1 MSQSETVDRK
11 LIDIE
16 FWDSN
21 NIRHLLFKET
31 DTNNRLG
38 TLYSNN
44 LEITYAK

>member
-1 MSQSETVDRK
+1 M
-11 LIDIE
+11 DIE

-21 NIRHLLFKET
+21 NIRHLLFKEI

-44 LEITYAK
+44 LENTDAK